1 MFCLRQTE
9 ASLAETFSFTIINIR
24 RVMGDIMSSMGI
36 DAGVIIIVL
45 LVLEIFL
52 VLAVFIMSGKVRR
65 LNAKYA
71 SFMKG
76 QNGSSLEKDISKR
89 MGKIDKYAQN
99 FGALDDSIISLQ
111 ETMQKSV
118 HKYGIVKYDAFD
130 DVGGKLSFV
139 LALLDDMDTGFV
151 LNAVHSRENCFP
163 YIKEIV
169 KGESYIMLSNEEVE
183 ALRIAKRYGSDEAFE
198 E

>member
-1 MFCLRQTE
+1 
-9 ASLAETFSFTIINIR
+9 
-24 RVMGDIMSSMGI
+24 MGGVFNSMGI
-36 DAGVIIIVL
+36 DAGVILIVL

-52 VLAVFIMSGKVRR
+52 VLAVFVMAGRMRR

-89 MGKIDKYAQN
+89 IGKIDKYAQN
-99 FGALDDSIISLQ
+99 FGALDDSILAMQ
-111 ETMQKSV
+111 EMMAHSV

-151 LNAVHSRENCFP
+151 LNAVHSRENCFL
-163 YIKEIV
+163 YIKEIM

-183 ALRIAKRYGSDEAFE
+183 ALRIAKRYGNDELLE